1 MHSILESSDKLKS
14 RKKTQYFFHFE
25 ITMHRVLHKK
35 GKIGCFFCWVHRI
48 FRKREFCKWNFGE
61 KQCQFN
67 FNKLE
72 SVYFTLW
79 KCCIQ
84 GVLWKEEYHCFLD
97 GLPVFFRINYSYTF
111 NLGRKG
117 KLKPR
122 KKIQEFLHFENAI

>member
-25 ITMHRVLHKK
+25 ITMYRVLHKK
-35 GKIGCFFCWVHRI
+35 GKIGCFFCWVRRT
-48 FRKREFCKWNFGE
+48 FRKRKFCKWNFGE

-84 GVLWKEEYHCFLD
+84 GVLWKEEYHWFTWRTTCIFQNKLLLHVQF
-97 GLPVFFRINYSYTF
+97 GKKN
-111 NLGRKG
+111 